1 MKLTEMNT
9 DQLADLYVLMAPA
22 LENITSGEHW
32 DEIANAVRG
41 ATTGRLLT
49 AALPLLL
56 KYNRKDLYTII
67 GAANGKSAAEIAK
80 QPSAKTL
87 AEARDLFASDIG
99 DFLSPSVS
107 AEHPA

>member
-32 DEIANAVRG
+32 DEIAKAVRG
-41 ATTGRLLT
+41 ATTGKLVT
-49 AALPLLL
+49 AVLPLLL
-56 KYNRKDLYTII
+56 KYNRKDVYTII

-80 QPSAKTL
+80 QPFQKTL
-87 AEARDLFASDIG
+87 AEARDIFTADFG
-99 DFLSPSVS
+99 DFFSPSVS
-107 AEHPA
+107 AAQTA